1 MSINSSERVFQ
12 LLSLGLILV
21 SCCLELDRSINIPLT
36 VLHQNVHL
44 QNQQIA
50 LLIFKEVFFF
60 VVLATWLLKTCPWW
74 NLTAGASTHCPWP
87 CQQSSC
93 HTSHPKRK
101 HLRGQLLNARSFVKK
116 LIDAICHGNEL
127 EKIAQ
132 VALSCFST

>member
-1 MSINSSERVFQ
+1 MSINSSERVFL

-50 LLIFKEVFFF
+50 LLIFKEVFCLRCFGNM
-60 VVLATWLLKTCPWW
+60 AAKTCPRWS
-74 NLTAGASTHCPWP
+74 LTAGASTHCPWP

-93 HTSHPKRK
+93 HTSHPKPK